1 MLLDVHDLHVT
12 LPDQGRKLRA
22 VRGVDL
28 SVAAGETLCLVGESG
43 CGKSMTALALM
54 GLLPRRAERRAAR
67 LRLGLTDLGGLSD
80 GAMSALRGRRMSMIF
95 QEPMTALNPVFTI
108 GDQLCSVYRRHTRA
122 SGAAARARAIEVLES
137 VGLTNAA
144 LRMRQYPHQLS
155 GGLRQRVLIAM
166 ALICEPELMIC
177 DEPTT
182 ALDVTTQAQ
191 ILHILKEAQAARNM
205 GMIFITHDLGVVAR
219 IADRVAVMYAGRVVE
234 EGTREAV
241 LRHPA
246 HPYTRGLIASVPKPG
261 GGEPGPTRLA
271 LPAMCPPSIRRMP
284 AAPSCRAVCSAWM
297 CAPKRRLRSGRR
309 RRARALPVICF
320 PDGWKAGR
328 QAWRSAHDHAS
339 RSPRPDPCLHDPAGS
354 SLQAGSAAR
363 AQQRI
368 AQHKAGRNPR
378 HRRRIRLWQE
388 HAGPHSSGT

>member
-122 SGAAARARAIEVLES
+122 SGAAARARAIDVLES

-261 GGEPGPTRLA
+261 GGEPGQTRLA
-271 LPAMCPPSIRRMP
+271 SIAGNVPAFHQEDARCPFLSRCLQRMD
-284 AAPSCRAVCSAWM
+284 VCAET
-297 CAPKRRLRSGRR
+297 PP
-309 RRARALPVICF
+309 PV
-320 PDGWKAGR
+320 R
-328 QAWRSAHDHAS
+328 QA
-339 RSPRPDPCLHDPAGS
+339 PAGQS
-354 SLQAGSAAR
+354 FACHLLPGWVESRAAGVEKR
-363 AQQRI
+363 A
-368 AQHKAGRNPR
+368 
-378 HRRRIRLWQE
+378 
-388 HAGPHSSGT
+388 

>member
-67 LRLGLTDLGGLSD
+67 LQLGETDLGSLSD

-108 GDQLCSVYRRHTRA
+108 GDQLCSVYRRHTNA

-241 LRHPA
+241 LRQPA

-261 GGEPGPTRLA
+261 GGEPGQTRLA
-271 LPAMCPPSIRRMP
+271 SIAGNVPAFHQEDARCPFLSRCLHRMDVCATTPPPVRQAP
-284 AAPSCRAVCSAWM
+284 AAQRFACHLLPGWTENRTGVEGRA
-297 CAPKRRLRSGRR
+297 
-309 RRARALPVICF
+309 
-320 PDGWKAGR
+320 
-328 QAWRSAHDHAS
+328 
-339 RSPRPDPCLHDPAGS
+339 
-354 SLQAGSAAR
+354 
-363 AQQRI
+363 
-368 AQHKAGRNPR
+368 
-378 HRRRIRLWQE
+378 
-388 HAGPHSSGT
+388 